1 MEKREISMEEK
12 VLRGLLACGTGTW
25 ETCQKCPYQG
35 LDSKFDECWEKL
47 CADAAVVMK
56 RQALCVKILDR
67 ALDESAVALGKLS
80 DQVAQLE
87 REAEKHKRCYIP
99 TEEAARLGRGAKE
112 TEPKGQEASE
122 KLYFS
127 AEEVRC
133 MTIEE
138 VGVHREV
145 ILKSMKFW
153 SEGPKKP
160 PSGRGDGFLG
170 RVDI

>member
-12 VLRGLLACGTGTW
+12 VLRGLRACGTGAW
-25 ETCQKCPYQG
+25 ENCQKCPYQG
-35 LDSKFDECWEKL
+35 LSSKLDKCWELL
-47 CADAAVVMK
+47 CADAVAVIK
-56 RQALCVKILDR
+56 RQALCVKILDN
-67 ALDESAVALGKLS
+67 AVDESAVVLGKLS
-80 DQVAQLE
+80 DQVA
-87 REAEKHKRCYIP
+87 
-99 TEEAARLGRGAKE
+99 RLGREVKE
-112 TEPKGQEASE
+112 TAPKGQEASE

-127 AEEVRC
+127 AEEVRR

-160 PSGRGDGFLG
+160 PSDRWDGFLG
-170 RVDI
+170 WVDI

>member
-1 MEKREISMEEK
+1 MEKREISMEER
-12 VLRGLLACGTGTW
+12 VLRGLRACGAGTW
-25 ETCQKCPYQG
+25 EECSRCPYHG
-35 LDSKFDECWEKL
+35 LDSKLDKCWEKL
-47 CADAAVVMK
+47 CTDAVAVMK
-56 RQALCVKILDR
+56 RQALCLDILDR

-80 DQVAQLE
+80 DEVAQLKRGE
-87 REAEKHKRCYIP
+87 EKAPK
-99 TEEAARLGRGAKE
+99 EAKE
-112 TEPKGQEASE
+112 QEASE

-127 AEEVRC
+127 AEEVRR

-153 SEGPKKP
+153 SGGSPKP
-160 PSGRGDGFLG
+160 PSGRNGGFLG